1 MNTLR
6 SRLILSH
13 IFPILVILPL
23 ISGIFLYLLQTQV
36 YLTNMA
42 SELDRQAVLIS
53 DIAGAYS
60 EIWRYPDRRQAF
72 VESISLNARAKVT
85 LMDQDGLLLAS
96 SDDADTG
103 RLGELVFTPDYDQF
117 LSGGRHA
124 VVNYDNGTITDVTVP
139 VLTQRGVLAGF
150 VRLENPLASVSQRYQ
165 ELRRL
170 TLGVLAGGLIL
181 GLAMGLLLGN
191 DIQKPIRRT
200 TEAVYELAGGRQLM
214 PLAEEGP
221 EETRMLLRAFN
232 TLVERLR
239 TLEESRRKLLANLV
253 HELGR
258 PLGAL
263 QSAVTA
269 LSGGADEDVQ
279 LRREL
284 LGGMDD
290 ELHRM
295 RSLVDDLA
303 QLYEQELGSLELE
316 RRPVDLNEWIGRATA
331 PWREAALEKGLRWQ
345 VDLPGNL
352 PVLNID
358 ADRLAQALGNLLS
371 NAVNYTPSGG
381 EVTLSAQKRAGEVA
395 IQVADTGP
403 GIQTEE
409 RERIFT
415 PFYRGKAARRF
426 SDGMGIG
433 LTITREL
440 VVAHG
445 GRLELESQPGS
456 GSRFSII
463 LPLQPAE
470 TSSGSA
476 S

>member
-60 EIWRYPDRRQAF
+60 EIWRYPERRQSF
-72 VESISLNARAKVT
+72 VESISLNASTKVT
-85 LMDQDGLLLAS
+85 LMDQNGMLLAS
-96 SDDADTG
+96 SDDADSG
-103 RLGELVFTPDYDQF
+103 REGERVFEPDYEQF

-124 VVNYDNGTITDVTVP
+124 VVNYNNGTITDVTVP
-139 VLTQRGVLAGF
+139 VLTQNGLLAGF

-165 ELRRL
+165 ELRRM

-181 GLAMGLLLGN
+181 GLAMGLLLAN

-200 TEAVYELAGGRQLM
+200 TEAVYELASGRQLM
-214 PLAEEGP
+214 PLVEEGA

-232 TLVERLR
+232 TLAERLR

-295 RSLVDDLA
+295 RSMVDDLA

-316 RRPVDLNEWIGRATA
+316 RRPVDLNEWIVRATA
-331 PWREAALEKGLRWQ
+331 PWRQAALDKGLRWHAEISR
-345 VDLPGNL
+345 NL
-352 PVLNID
+352 PVMEID

-371 NAVNYTPSGG
+371 NAIHYTPSGG
-381 EVTLSAQKRAGEVA
+381 QVTLRAEERADAVVIEV
-395 IQVADTGP
+395 VDTGP

-440 VVAHG
+440 VTAHG

-463 LPLQPAE
+463 LPVASVDSP
-470 TSSGSA
+470 TVSA